1 MYVIMTKKTAH
12 FDKDHPSSC
21 QKWRIISVP
30 HFKLFGAFLV
40 QALEF
45 KFYVLSTL
53 TSKLAVFRPQN
64 RVFDSK
70 NGIFD
75 SKILFWV
82 RV

>member
-21 QKWRIISVP
+21 QKWSIISVP

-45 KFYVLSTL
+45 QIAF
-53 TSKLAVFRPQN
+53 
-64 RVFDSK
+64 
-70 NGIFD
+70 
-75 SKILFWV
+75 
-82 RV
+82 